1 MIISFLRGDKRVD
14 SSTNS
19 AFYVM
24 AQNVYFWN
32 DWRQLLKCW
41 ICPIYSWTVYLFI
54 NFSACYGSKLLLVL
68 VLLLLLLLLLLY
80 FFSFFIIPLFS
91 TASNGYLSWQSKLL
105 AISPTAQLL

>member
-41 ICPIYSWTVYLFI
+41 ICPIYS
-54 NFSACYGSKLLLVL
+54 
-68 VLLLLLLLLLLY
+68 
-80 FFSFFIIPLFS
+80 
-91 TASNGYLSWQSKLL
+91 
-105 AISPTAQLL
+105 

>member
-54 NFSACYGSKLLLVL
+54 NFFACYGSKLLLL
-68 VLLLLLLLLLLY
+68 LLSLLLLLLCR
-80 FFSFFIIPLFS
+80 SM
-91 TASNGYLSWQSKLL
+91 KLWN
-105 AISPTAQLL
+105 AVHIMSSIGRKA

>member
-32 DWRQLLKCW
+32 DWRQLLDLQLNR
-41 ICPIYSWTVYLFI
+41 LFI
-54 NFSACYGSKLLLVL
+54 H
-68 VLLLLLLLLLLY
+68 
-80 FFSFFIIPLFS
+80 
-91 TASNGYLSWQSKLL
+91 
-105 AISPTAQLL
+105 

>member
-54 NFSACYGSKLLLVL
+54 NFFACYGSKLLLL
-68 VLLLLLLLLLLY
+68 LLSLLLLLCR
-80 FFSFFIIPLFS
+80 SM
-91 TASNGYLSWQSKLL
+91 KLWN
-105 AISPTAQLL
+105 AVHIMSSIGRKA